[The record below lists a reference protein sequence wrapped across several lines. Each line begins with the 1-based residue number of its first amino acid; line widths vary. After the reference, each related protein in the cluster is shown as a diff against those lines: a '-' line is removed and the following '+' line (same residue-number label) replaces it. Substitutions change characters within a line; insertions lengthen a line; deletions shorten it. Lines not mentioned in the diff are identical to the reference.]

1 MKHSIRLKLSIIIMS
16 IVAGLVVF
24 CCVFNALFLEKY
36 YIKQQQKALI
46 QAFDRVREV
55 INGADIDQNELGEVM
70 YDISTARNM
79 TALVVDSNFE
89 KVYSL
94 KADIDKTKRW
104 LQDYY
109 FSQSP
114 KESDVIS
121 QGDNYVIQTSY
132 NIYDEQSYLEII
144 GNDDN
149 YMYNII
155 IQVPLESISKN
166 VGISNRFFIIVGVIG
181 MLLGGVIAFFVAGQF
196 TRPIKKLSLTA
207 EAMARMDFDVKYESK
222 DKGEIG
228 MLGESINKMSDNL
241 KHYISDLKSANLE
254 LQKDIDKKEEIDNMR
269 KDFISNVSHELKTP
283 IALIQGYAEG
293 LKDGITDDPES
304 TEFYCDVI
312 IDEAGKMN
320 NMVKQLLT
328 LNQLESGNDPLTIER
343 FDIAKHIGEI
353 ARTNK
358 IRAQQKNA
366 QIIYEY
372 NNPVYV
378 WADQFKIEE
387 VITNYISNAVN
398 HVEDNGD
405 EKACIKL
412 WIEYVDFQKKK
423 VRIHVFNT
431 GKHIPENDIDKIWDK
446 FYKVDKARTREYGGS
461 GVGLSIVKAIMDS
474 HNQRFGADNV
484 ENGVDFWFELDC
496 ENA

>member
-1 MKHSIRLKLSIIIMS
+1 M
-16 IVAGLVVF
+16 
-24 CCVFNALFLEKY
+24 
-36 YIKQQQKALI
+36 
-46 QAFDRVREV
+46 
-55 INGADIDQNELGEVM
+55 
-70 YDISTARNM
+70 
-79 TALVVDSNFE
+79 
-89 KVYSL
+89 
-94 KADIDKTKRW
+94 
-104 LQDYY
+104 
-109 FSQSP
+109 
-114 KESDVIS
+114 
-121 QGDNYVIQTSY
+121 
-132 NIYDEQSYLEII
+132 
-144 GNDDN
+144 
-149 YMYNII
+149 
-155 IQVPLESISKN
+155 
-166 VGISNRFFIIVGVIG
+166 
-181 MLLGGVIAFFVAGQF
+181 
-196 TRPIKKLSLTA
+196 A
-207 EAMARMDFDVKYESK
+207 EMDFDVKYESK
-222 DKGEIG
+222 DKSEVG

-304 TEFYCDVI
+304 TQFYCDVI
-312 IDEAGKMN
+312 IDEAAKMN

-366 QIIYEY
+366 EILYEC
-372 NNPVYV
+372 NDPVYV

-387 VITNYISNAVN
+387 VITNYISNAIN
-398 HVEDNGD
+398 HVENADR
-405 EKACIKL
+405 ESSYIKIWL
-412 WIEYVDFQKKK
+412 EYIDSTKKK

-431 GKHIPENDIDKIWDK
+431 GKHIPEDDIGKIWDK

-461 GVGLSIVKAIMDS
+461 GVGLSIVKAIMNS
-474 HNQRFGADNV
+474 HGQNFGAENV

>member
-16 IVAGLVVF
+16 LVAGIVVF
-24 CCVFNALFLEKY
+24 CCVFNAVFLEKY
-36 YIKQQQKALI
+36 YIRQQQKALL

-55 INGADIDQNELGEVM
+55 IDGADIDQNELGEVM

-121 QGDNYVIQTSY
+121 KGDNYVIQTSY
-132 NIYDEQSYLEII
+132 NIYDGQSYLEII
-144 GNDDN
+144 GNDDD

-181 MLLGGVIAFFVAGQF
+181 MLLGGIIAFFVAGQF

-207 EAMARMDFDVKYESK
+207 EAMAKMDFDVKYESK

-228 MLGESINKMSDNL
+228 MLGDSINKMSDNL
-241 KHYISDLKSANLE
+241 KHYISDLKAANIE
-254 LQKDIDKKEEIDNMR
+254 LQKDIDKKEEIDKMR

-293 LKDGITDDPES
+293 LRDGITDDPES
-304 TEFYCDVI
+304 MEFYCDVI
-312 IDEAGKMN
+312 VDEAGKMN

-328 LNQLESGNDPLTIER
+328 LNQLESGNDPLAIER

-366 QIIYEY
+366 EIVYQYE
-372 NNPVYV
+372 NPVYV

-387 VITNYISNAVN
+387 VITNYISNAIN
-398 HVEDNGD
+398 HVESVSD

-412 WIEYVDFQKKK
+412 WLEYIDSQQKK

-431 GKHIPENDIDKIWDK
+431 GKHIPDNDIDKIWDK

-474 HNQRFGADNV
+474 HGQSFGAANV